1 MSSPQLHAMAEFYRA
16 ISERLSQPGVDLA
29 TQRDIV
35 ERLHLLASEPEGV
48 TYVEADADGVPVL
61 WCIPQDAAEDRVL
74 LHSHSGGA
82 VLTTMHTDRKA
93 VAHIAKATGARGLV
107 VDYRLAP
114 ENKFPAQ
121 TDDVETVYR
130 WLLTQGFKPAHIAS
144 IGQSI
149 GGNYAVNLA
158 LTLRDKG
165 APLPGAI
172 LSISPWYDLEVSKK
186 SVETNAALDMQLNKD
201 VLLLFGD
208 LMLEGTGVAKN
219 DPRINLLYADP
230 AGLPP
235 TMIYYGT
242 HEVLVDEAIAF
253 AEKARA
259 AGVDVSLLALEEGQ
273 HNFIFGAGRVPE
285 VDAAIQEMARWL
297 RPKLGLITA

>member
-1 MSSPQLHAMAEFYRA
+1 MSSPQLHQMAAFYRA
-16 ISERLSQPGVDLA
+16 ISDRLSQPGVDLP

-48 TYVEADADGVPVL
+48 TYAEADADGVPVL
-61 WCIPQDAAEDRVL
+61 WCIPEGSAPDRVL

-93 VAHIAKATGARGLV
+93 VAHIAKAVGARALI

-114 ENKFPAQ
+114 EEKFPAQ
-121 TDDVETVYR
+121 IDDVETAYR
-130 WLLTQGFKPAHIAS
+130 WLLTQGVRPDHVVS
-144 IGQSI
+144 MGHSI

-165 APLPGAI
+165 APLPGAV
-172 LSISPWYDLEVSKK
+172 LSISPWYDMEVRN
-186 SVETNAALDMQLNKD
+186 ETIQTNAQHDMQLNRD

-208 LMLEGTGVAKN
+208 LMLEGTGVSKS
-219 DPRINLLYADP
+219 DPRINLLHADP

-235 TMIYYGT
+235 TMIYYGAY
-242 HEVLVDEAIAF
+242 EVLAGEAVAF
-253 AEKARA
+253 AEQAKA
-259 AGVDVSLLALEEGQ
+259 AGVEVSLHVLDEGQ

-297 RPKLGLITA
+297 RPKLGLPTA